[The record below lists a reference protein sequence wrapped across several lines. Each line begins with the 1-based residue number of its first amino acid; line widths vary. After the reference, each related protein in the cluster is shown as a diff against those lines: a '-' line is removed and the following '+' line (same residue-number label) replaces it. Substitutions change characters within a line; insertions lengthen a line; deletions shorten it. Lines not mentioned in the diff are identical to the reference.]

1 MVHIPYIDPMG
12 MGMTPK
18 SWTFSGLKR
27 HGQDVADSIELED
40 ESQHTQLLVGEQPP
54 RVRLGSPELL
64 PAAWPEGCEDE
75 GSEREEDDQDD
86 QAVEKA
92 GEDDEAEE
100 AEEEVEEIEE
110 VEGEEGEEEECTEE
124 QRGDFVGQ

>member
-1 MVHIPYIDPMG
+1 M
-12 MGMTPK
+12 
-18 SWTFSGLKR
+18 KR

-64 PAAWPEGCEDE
+64 PAAWPNEGCEDE
-75 GSEREEDDQDD
+75 GSEREEDDDQDDQDD
-86 QAVEKA
+86 QAVEKN
-92 GEDDEAEE
+92 GEDEEAIEE

-124 QRGDFVGQ
+124 QAVGQ

>member
-1 MVHIPYIDPMG
+1 M
-12 MGMTPK
+12 
-18 SWTFSGLKR
+18 KR

-40 ESQHTQLLVGEQPP
+40 ESQHTQLLVAGEQPP

-64 PAAWPEGCEDE
+64 PAAWPNEGCEDE
-75 GSEREEDDQDD
+75 GSERDEDDQDD

-92 GEDDEAEE
+92 GEDEEAIEE

-124 QRGDFVGQ
+124 QAVGQ

>member
-1 MVHIPYIDPMG
+1 MDLFPGSKP
-12 MGMTPK
+12 
-18 SWTFSGLKR
+18 R
-27 HGQDVADSIELED
+27 QDVASIELED
-40 ESQHTQLLVGEQPP
+40 ESQHNQQLVAVSEQPP

-64 PAAWPEGCEDE
+64 PAAWPEGGEDE
-75 GSEREEDDQDD
+75 ASEREEDDDQDD
-86 QAVEKA
+86 QDVEKA
-92 GEDDEAEE
+92 GEEEEAEE

>member
-1 MVHIPYIDPMG
+1 MAV
-12 MGMTPK
+12 
-18 SWTFSGLKR
+18 S
-27 HGQDVADSIELED
+27 
-40 ESQHTQLLVGEQPP
+40 EQPP

-75 GSEREEDDQDD
+75 GSEREENDDQDD
-86 QAVEKA
+86 QDVEKN
-92 GEDDEAEE
+92 GEDEEAIEE

-124 QRGDFVGQ
+124 PWQGDFVGDRWWDSCPELCC

>member
-1 MVHIPYIDPMG
+1 MG
-12 MGMTPK
+12 SGMTQK
-18 SWTFSGLKR
+18 SLTFSR
-27 HGQDVADSIELED
+27 VETPRQDVADSIELED

-64 PAAWPEGCEDE
+64 PAAWPEGGEDE
-75 GSEREEDDQDD
+75 GSEREEDDDQDD
-86 QAVEKA
+86 QDVEKN
-92 GEDDEAEE
+92 GEDEEAIEE

-124 QRGDFVGQ
+124 QRGDFVGQLRCL